1 MSLDRSK
8 SLFVSLGCSIKKLP
22 ADGDFLSSD
31 LFRIIS
37 KCAWLVLMVFCS
49 TVGVAKRVEVVEASL
64 YCLHRHLSL
73 FVVGRLRTYVSL
85 SIELLSIQL
94 LNRRDPSS

>member
-8 SLFVSLGCSIKKLP
+8 SLFVSLDGSIKKLP

-49 TVGVAKRVEVVEASL
+49 TAGVA
-64 YCLHRHLSL
+64 
-73 FVVGRLRTYVSL
+73 
-85 SIELLSIQL
+85 
-94 LNRRDPSS
+94 